1 MKIVQIIFYLGY
13 IYNINIF
20 VKLPNI
26 IKYNVVENII
36 IKFDKILLLF
46 YMKNINS
53 FITY

>member
-36 IKFDKILLLF
+36 IKFDKLLF
-46 YMKNINS
+46 LDNIKK
-53 FITY
+53 Y